1 VFFVTPRVC
10 LLRLLRLV
18 NTSPLLVD
26 VDVSKLP
33 PLDLSKATKLKDVQ
47 FRCGM
52 PSIQWVTVAL
62 QSIKYKDIERITIN
76 CYVHLENPVGETA
89 RQEWRDLD
97 RLLVHFWTA
106 HSIRPKIMYE
116 AREEGNDLGGFAPG
130 LLPELTRRQAV
141 DLLGL

>member
-1 VFFVTPRVC
+1 MFFVAPQVC
-10 LLRLLRLV
+10 LLWLLRLV
-18 NTSPLLVD
+18 NTLPLLVD
-26 VDVSKLP
+26 VDVSKIP

-62 QSIKYKDIERITIN
+62 QSIESKDIERITIN
-76 CYVHLENPVGETA
+76 RYVHLENPVGEAA

-116 AREEGNDLGGFAPG
+116 AGEGGNDLRGLAPS
-130 LLPELTRRQAV
+130 LLPELARRQAV